1 MSAPE
6 NIKLLLYSLLRTTRS
21 SSKRTLIINSNVC
34 LGGWFWELKHAHAG
48 RCYAVLFYLTLH
60 LLCFFRNPISFS
72 VSKLHLRASFV
83 PLKLFPVF
91 HLHQHR
97 QLWFWMEF
105 KESLLP
111 QTEAVRLHKWA
122 PDCAALRS
130 PCGGA
135 VLLCPQPSG
144 TEPLSAHT
152 SSYSAPEDTHKS
164 E

>member
-1 MSAPE
+1 MISDGV
-6 NIKLLLYSLLRTTRS
+6 LRVVTALNRVRS
-21 SSKRTLIINSNVC
+21 C
-34 LGGWFWELKHAHAG
+34 L
-48 RCYAVLFYLTLH
+48 
-60 LLCFFRNPISFS
+60 
-72 VSKLHLRASFV
+72 V
-83 PLKLFPVF
+83 P
-91 HLHQHR
+91 
-97 QLWFWMEF
+97 
-105 KESLLP
+105 
-111 QTEAVRLHKWA
+111 VRLYKWA